1 MLTKLQV
8 INAMLGSIGESPL
21 NDFDDE
27 ENELLVQ
34 ALQLYDRVLEEVL
47 SEGWW
52 FNTEDAVLSYDT
64 VSKRVKIPND
74 VLTVRAA
81 NPNYVA
87 RGLALYDVSK
97 GDYVQQDTAVELIRL
112 LPIEEI
118 PTPACYL
125 VESACSLAFIRYYD
139 ADTSKINQLNSF
151 YQKNRADTMR
161 MHNKCRR
168 SNVLMNPSSVITLS
182 KMGRHDF
189 SPFTFN
195 NRFGIP
201 KGKL

>member
-8 INAMLGSIGESPL
+8 INAMLGSVGESPL
-21 NDFDDE
+21 NDIDDE

-34 ALQLYDRVLEEVL
+34 ALQLYDRVLEQIL
-47 SEGWW
+47 AEGWW

-64 VSKRVKIPND
+64 LSDRVKIPND
-74 VLTVRAA
+74 ALSIRAM

-87 RGLALYDVSK
+87 RGLALYDVST
-97 GDYVQQDTAVELIRL
+97 GEYVKHDTPVEIVRL

-118 PTPACYL
+118 PAPACYL
-125 VESACSLAFIRYYD
+125 VESACSLEFIRYYD
-139 ADTSKINQLNSF
+139 ADVSKINQLSSF
-151 YQKNRADTMR
+151 YQKNRAETMR
-161 MHNKCRR
+161 MHNKISRH
-168 SNVLMNPSSVITLS
+168 NVLMNPSSIITLT

-189 SPFTFN
+189 SPFKFN

-201 KGKL
+201 RKYL

>member
-8 INAMLGSIGESPL
+8 INAMLGSVGESPL
-21 NDFDDE
+21 NSLDDE

-34 ALQLYDRVLEEVL
+34 ALQLYDRTLEEVL

-52 FNTEDAVLSYDT
+52 FNTELAVLSYDQN
-64 VSKRVKIPND
+64 SDRVKVPND
-74 VLTVRAA
+74 ALMVRAD
-81 NPNYVA
+81 NPNYVV
-87 RGLALYDVSK
+87 RGLALYDTSK
-97 GDYVQQDTAVELIRL
+97 GDYVKKNVKVELIRL
-112 LPIEEI
+112 LPIEQI
-118 PTPACYL
+118 PSPACYL
-125 VESACSLAFIRYYD
+125 VETACSLAFIRYYD

-168 SNVLMNPSSVITLS
+168 TNVFMNPTMIANYVRI
-182 KMGRHDF
+182 GRHDF
-189 SPFTFN
+189 SFGFN

-201 KGKL
+201 EDSL

>member
-21 NDFDDE
+21 NSLDDE

-34 ALQLYDRVLEEVL
+34 ALQLYDRTLEEVL

-52 FNTEDAVLSYDT
+52 FNTELAVLSYDPN
-64 VSKRVKIPND
+64 SDRVKVPND
-74 VLTVRAA
+74 ALMVRAE
-81 NPNYVA
+81 NPNYVV
-87 RGLALYDVSK
+87 RGLALYDTSK
-97 GDYVQQDTAVELIRL
+97 GDYVKKNVKVELIRL
-112 LPIEEI
+112 LPIEQI
-118 PTPACYL
+118 PSPACYL

-139 ADTSKINQLNSF
+139 ADASKINQLNSF

-168 SNVLMNPSSVITLS
+168 TNVFMNPTMIANYARI
-182 KMGRHDF
+182 GRHDF
-189 SPFTFN
+189 SFGFN

-201 KGKL
+201 EDSL